1 MNMRQIVLDTETTG
15 LAYSTGLTL
24 VGLKFAIAAR
34 VLEEND
40 DAKIAAALE
49 RGRVIAQRIQS
60 QGWGTG
66 DVDYALAALA
76 AAGGAVPDAL
86 GHLNDAIDR
95 GWRSFLLANQDPAMA
110 SLHATAEYQA
120 MIQQVQEM

>member
-1 MNMRQIVLDTETTG
+1 MPSSTSLDPHPESIHY
-15 LAYSTGLTL
+15 LALLTRS
-24 VGLKFAIAAR
+24 R

-49 RGRVIAQRIQS
+49 RGRAIAQRIRS
-60 QGWGTG
+60 HGWGTG

-95 GWRSFLLANQDPAMA
+95 GWRSFLFANQDPAMA
-110 SLHATAEYQA
+110 SLRATAEFQA
-120 MIQQVQEM
+120 IMRRLEDT